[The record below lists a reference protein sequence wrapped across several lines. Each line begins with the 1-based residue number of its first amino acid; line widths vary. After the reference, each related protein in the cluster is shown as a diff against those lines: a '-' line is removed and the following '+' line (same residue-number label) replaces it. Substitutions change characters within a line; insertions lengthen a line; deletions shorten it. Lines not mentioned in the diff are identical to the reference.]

1 MAKKERAPLPPGD
14 ATKGAKL
21 FKGRA
26 AQCHTIAKDAPN
38 AVGPNLF
45 GIVDRMSGKVEGFTY
60 SKANSESNTQW
71 TVETLDIYLEN
82 PKKFMPGT
90 KMAFAGLKKAQE
102 RADIIAYMADF
113 KE

>member
-14 ATKGAKL
+14 AVKGAKL

-26 AQCHTIAKDAPN
+26 AQCHTISNGGPN
-38 AVGPNLF
+38 GVGPNLF
-45 GIVDRMSGKVEGFTY
+45 NIVDRMSGKIEGFAY
-60 SKANSESNTQW
+60 SKANSESNTIW
-71 TVETLDIYLEN
+71 SVETLDIYLEN

-102 RADIIAYMADF
+102 RADIIAYMAEQ